1 MPPVRSLSEL
11 DPDKIYTY
19 ADYVSW
25 QLTEWVELIRGRVR
39 QMAGASIP
47 HQRISVRLEQAI
59 GQHLAGQ
66 RCELFHAPTDVRLET
81 ADANGASILQ
91 TVVQPDIFVNCDP
104 ARLTQ
109 QSCVGPPEWIIEI
122 VSPSN
127 ASRDVREKFDL
138 YQEAGVGEYWIVYP
152 IEEFISVY
160 VRENSTGR
168 YQTIGDFAVPGRV
181 PCHTLPNLFI
191 NWETIF
197 PPSRP
202 GLLS

>member
-1 MPPVRSLSEL
+1 MPPIRSISEL

-25 QLTEWVELIRGRVR
+25 QLTERVELIRGRVR
-39 QMAGASIP
+39 QMAGASIT

-59 GQHLAGQ
+59 GQHL
-66 RCELFHAPTDVRLET
+66 RDKSCELFHAPTDVRLET
-81 ADANGASILQ
+81 ADTNGTRRVQ

-109 QSCVGPPEWIIEI
+109 NSCVGPPEWIIEI

-127 ASRDVREKFDL
+127 ASRDVRDKFDL

-152 IEEFISVY
+152 NEQSVSVY
-160 VRENSTGR
+160 ALDAATSR
-168 YQTIGDFAVPGRV
+168 YRTVGDFAFPGPI
-181 PCHTLPNLFI
+181 PCQTLPDLVIDWSVLF
-191 NWETIF
+191 TST
-197 PPSRP
+197 PA
-202 GLLS
+202 